1 MQEKERSD
9 FASLRSAYLAKQQGL
24 RNVFLQQMN
33 KFIAEALVWDIQRQ
47 RQFTDWLLTA
57 CEREEDVH
65 ELLIHPLN
73 ERLLKPVLK
82 KWMNDLPEDVRP
94 YRWFG
99 IFFFEEDNRLEYLQT
114 AIDRGGQQ
122 EQLAIETMIRHLL
135 NWLWYA
141 FHHLNEDLYLSETED
156 DAETL
161 KETRLLMD
169 QLDDSVQK
177 TEFMEEWQEHARTYE
192 LWLRFLKEET
202 EGFMEWRERQEKQGE
217 NKQ

>member
-1 MQEKERSD
+1 M
-9 FASLRSAYLAKQQGL
+9 
-24 RNVFLQQMN
+24 FLQQMN

-57 CEREEDVH
+57 CEREENVH
-65 ELLIHPLN
+65 ELLIHRLK

-82 KWMNDLPEDVRP
+82 QWMNDLPEDVRP

-99 IFFFEEDNRLEYLQT
+99 IFSFEEDNRLEYLQT
-114 AIDRGGQQ
+114 AIDRGGRK
-122 EQLAIETMIRHLL
+122 EQLAIETMLRHLL
-135 NWLWYA
+135 NGLWYA
-141 FHHLNEDLYLSETED
+141 FHHLDEDLYLSETED

-161 KETRLLMD
+161 QETRLLMD

-177 TEFMEEWQEHARTYE
+177 AEFIEEWQEHVQTYE
-192 LWLRFLKEET
+192 LWLRFLEEET
-202 EGFMEWRERQEKQGE
+202 EGFIEWWNQQEKQGE